1 MKAKKLSSEHQLF
14 SQMIQGNELA
24 FEQIFHHYNARI
36 YPFMLKKTK
45 SHHLSEELVQ
55 ELFIKL
61 WEGRGKLTDV
71 KNPDAYIFS
80 MAAHALLNHWRKVS
94 RDTDMR
100 NRLWQELCRFSNLTD
115 DAVDYKESKSIIQA
129 AVELLPPQRKKI
141 YLMSRIEGMSH
152 EEIARIL
159 NLSRSTVNNQLSQTL
174 KFIRQYIDKQHGN
187 KTALSAMLLF
197 ILQL

>member
-1 MKAKKLSSEHQLF
+1 MKVKKLISEQQLF
-14 SQMIQGNELA
+14 SQMIQGSEQA

-61 WEGRGKLTDV
+61 WEGRSKLVGV

-94 RDTDMR
+94 RDADMR
-100 NRLWQELCRFSNLTD
+100 SRLWQDLCHFNSLTE
-115 DAVDYKESKSIIQA
+115 DAVAYKESQSIIQA

-141 YLMSRIEGMSH
+141 YLMSRAEGLSH
-152 EEIARIL
+152 EEIARML
-159 NLSRSTVNNQLSQTL
+159 SLSRSTVNNQLGQAL
-174 KFIRQYIDKQHGN
+174 KFIREYIDKQHGN
-187 KTALSAMLLF
+187 KTSLSAMLLF